1 MNETIEVK
9 DASENAAEEIII
21 KTARPSGYMAWYS
34 SATPDYTGGQYWMQ
48 ATLFFDASN
57 KRDPYRC
64 PYPLFESRQEA
75 IDACAKSMPN
85 GGQIRVV
92 KITL

>member
-1 MNETIEVK
+1 MTDAIEIK
-9 DASENAAEEIII
+9 DATASDAAEIVITMA
-21 KTARPSGYMAWYS
+21 KPTGWMAWYS
-34 SATPDYTGGQYWMQ
+34 GASPDYTGGQYWMQ
-48 ATLFFDASN
+48 ATLFVDLQN

-64 PYPLFESRQEA
+64 PYPLFETRQEA
-75 IDACAKSMPN
+75 IDACAKSLPN

>member
-1 MNETIEVK
+1 MTEAIEVK
-9 DASENAAEEIII
+9 EASACEAAEIVI
-21 KTARPSGYMAWYS
+21 TMARPSGWMAWYS
-34 SATPDYTGGQYWMQ
+34 SAQPDYTGGVMWMQ
-48 ATLFFDASN
+48 ATLFYDASN

-64 PYPLFESRQEA
+64 PYPLFETRQEA
-75 IDACAKSMPN
+75 IDACAKSLPN